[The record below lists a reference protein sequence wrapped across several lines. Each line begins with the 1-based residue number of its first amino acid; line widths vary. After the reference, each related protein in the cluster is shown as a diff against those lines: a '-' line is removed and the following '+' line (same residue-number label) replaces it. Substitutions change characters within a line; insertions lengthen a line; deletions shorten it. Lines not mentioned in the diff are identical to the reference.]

1 MRRQRGRCALTPTDL
16 RSRLRGT
23 IAFAP
28 TPFAEDGTVDIDG
41 VQTVVSSLAQH
52 GGPVAVCGSVGEYP
66 ALDLDETQAIY
77 AASVG
82 AVDGAVPLIVGI
94 GQGAAVAPR
103 MAEAAAK
110 AGASGI
116 LVCPFMF
123 SEPATDGLV
132 EHFRR
137 LADAS
142 GLGLIV
148 YSTDGQ
154 VYSPEQL
161 LALAELDAVVGLKDE
176 WGDLRL
182 FAQAR
187 DRIGERWAWINGM
200 AELQAAQYA
209 VLGADAFTS
218 GLINVA
224 PQLTLAVRDAI
235 ERQDWEVLRSLATRI
250 RPFAAMRARRPG
262 YSTAV
267 IKEAMAIQGQ
277 PGGGRVRPPISA
289 VTADDRAELA
299 SVMEQLAAPAQ
310 A

>member
-1 MRRQRGRCALTPTDL
+1 
-16 RSRLRGT
+16 LRGV

-28 TPFAEDGTVDIDG
+28 TPFGDDGAVDIDG
-41 VQTVVSSLAQH
+41 VQTVVSSLAKH

-66 ALDLDETQAIY
+66 ALDPHEIQAVI
-77 AASVG
+77 AASVD
-82 AVDGAVPLIVGI
+82 AVDGAVPLIAGI
-94 GQGAAVAPR
+94 GQGAAVAPHI
-103 MAEAAAK
+103 AEAAAK
-110 AGASGI
+110 AGASGV

-137 LADAS
+137 LADVS

-154 VYSPEQL
+154 VYSLEQL

-182 FAQAR
+182 FSQAR
-187 DRIGERWAWINGM
+187 ERIGERWAWINGM
-200 AELQAAQYA
+200 AELQAAQYS

-224 PQLTLAVRDAI
+224 PHLTLAVSAAI
-235 ERQDWEVLRSLATRI
+235 ERQDWAGLRLLATRI
-250 RPFAAMRARRPG
+250 GPFSAMRARRPG

-267 IKEAMAIQGQ
+267 IKEAMAMQGQ
-277 PGGGRVRPPISA
+277 PGGGRVRPPFSQVA
-289 VTADDRAELA
+289 PDDRNELA
-299 SVMEQLAAPAQ
+299 SVMRSLAAAPPA
-310 A
+310 

>member
-1 MRRQRGRCALTPTDL
+1 VRRQRGRSALRPTKL

-28 TPFAEDGTVDIDG
+28 TPFDEDGAVDIEG
-41 VQTVVSSLAQH
+41 VRVVVSSLAKH

-66 ALDLDETQAIY
+66 ALGTDEIEAIIV
-77 AASVG
+77 ASVE

-103 MAEAAAK
+103 LAAAAAS

-116 LVCPFMF
+116 LVCPFMY
-123 SEPATDGLV
+123 SEPATEGLV

-154 VYSPEQL
+154 VYSLPQL
-161 LALAELDAVVGLKDE
+161 LGLAELDAVVGLKDE

-182 FAQAR
+182 FSQAR
-187 DRIGERWAWINGM
+187 ERIGDRWAWINGM

-224 PQLTLAVRDAI
+224 PHLTLAVRDAI
-235 ERQDWEVLRSLATRI
+235 ERQDWDDLRLLATRI

-267 IKEAMAIQGQ
+267 IKEAMAMQGQ
-277 PGGGRVRPPISA
+277 PGGGRVRPPFSP
-289 VTADDRAELA
+289 VSTGDRVDLE
-299 SVMEQLAAPAQ
+299 SVMQSLAAPMQ